1 MKFFV
6 PFIEDQASAE
16 RMYAAVKEFTSNE
29 TGWSII
35 PGRVFALRYRM
46 NNCEFLAQVG
56 IPHPPGPG
64 AEVVVCILRT
74 AGFYLVCTQNRGVM
88 RNLPLVIPR
97 GRVSDMEFFNNVR
110 DEIV

>member
-6 PFIEDQASAE
+6 PFIEDQPAAE
-16 RMYAAVKEFTSNE
+16 RMYAAVKEFASKE
-29 TGWSII
+29 TGWMLA

-46 NNCEFLAQVG
+46 NDREFLAQVG
-56 IPHPPGPG
+56 IPHPPGPE
-64 AEVVVCILRT
+64 AEVVVCIFRS
-74 AGFYLVCTQNRGVM
+74 AGFYLICTQNRGVM

-97 GRVSDMEFFNNVR
+97 GRVSDVEFFNNVR